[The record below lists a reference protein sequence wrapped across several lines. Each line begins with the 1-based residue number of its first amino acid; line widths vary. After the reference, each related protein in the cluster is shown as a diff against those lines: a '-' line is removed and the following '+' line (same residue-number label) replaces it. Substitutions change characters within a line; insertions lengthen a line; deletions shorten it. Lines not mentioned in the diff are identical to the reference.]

1 MSIRTKAY
9 WAEPVRGNNIFSPGR
24 KAGCGWHVITYH
36 LNDAAL
42 AKMLTELNVQTQRFK
57 SHFNTQ
63 VKKLRNMDA
72 TKPHLAVRIQ
82 GLESPKLANYF
93 WVNWDKI
100 N

>member
-1 MSIRTKAY
+1 
-9 WAEPVRGNNIFSPGR
+9 
-24 KAGCGWHVITYH
+24 